1 MIRHIDIEKPELIQ
15 RIKAGEITLGGN
27 ATDLIYGRLDCAQGK
42 RLNRAGR
49 VFFADEAE
57 AIIAA
62 GYRPCGSCM
71 RAAYRAWK
79 NAREQGGKPSASVER
94 HRTGTE

>member
-27 ATDLIYGRLDCAQGK
+27 ATDHIYGRLDCAQGK
-42 RLNRAGR
+42 RLDCAGR
-49 VFFADEAE
+49 VFFTDEAE
-57 AIIAA
+57 AIAA

-71 RAAYRAWK
+71 RAAYQVWK
-79 NAREQGGKPSASVER
+79 DAREQSGKPSASVER
-94 HRTGTE
+94 HRTITE

>member
-27 ATDLIYGRLDCAQGK
+27 AKDRIYGRLDCAQGK
-42 RLNRAGR
+42 RLDPATR
-49 VFFADEAE
+49 VFFSDEAE
-57 AIIAA
+57 AVAA

-71 RAAYRAWK
+71 RAAYRGWK
-79 NAREQGGKPSASVER
+79 DARGAEGRAGER
-94 HRTGTE
+94 VDL

>member
-15 RIKAGEITLGGN
+15 RIKAGKITLGGN
-27 ATDLIYGRLDCAQGK
+27 AKDHIFGRLDCAQGK
-42 RLNRAGR
+42 RLDRAGR
-49 VFFADEAE
+49 VFFANEAE
-57 AIIAA
+57 AIAA

-79 NAREQGGKPSASVER
+79 NAREQDMK
-94 HRTGTE
+94 TD